1 MKTTTVRIDNDMLG
15 RVDGLAKSLSR
26 SRSWVINQA
35 IDRFLDYE
43 EWFAKEVKDGLKE
56 VERGEIATH
65 DEVVEVFR
73 KWGVDAS
80 YMDAQSTCKSG

>member
-65 DEVVEVFR
+65 DEVVAGFR

-80 YMDAQSTCKSG
+80 

>member
-1 MKTTTVRIDNDMLG
+1 MKTTTVRIDDDMLG
-15 RVDGLAKSLSR
+15 RVDGLAKALSR

-43 EWFAKEVKDGLKE
+43 EWFAKEVKDGLEE

-65 DEVVEVFR
+65 DEVVASFR

-80 YMDAQSTCKSG
+80 